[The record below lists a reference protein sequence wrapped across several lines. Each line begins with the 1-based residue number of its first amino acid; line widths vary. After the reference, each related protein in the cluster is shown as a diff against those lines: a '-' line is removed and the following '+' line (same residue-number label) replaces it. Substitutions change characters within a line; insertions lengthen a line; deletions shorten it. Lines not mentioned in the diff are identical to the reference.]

1 MSDTVKKF
9 GMLRGLSDIFI
20 CEIEDTEAEY
30 KMIGTPEKLIPAG
43 ELTISKTVEK
53 AQTYFDNNLFDEV
66 ASEAPT
72 EISIVG
78 AAVRAAFLAWLESKT
93 VDSATGAVIDSGD
106 FKSKFFAISGKRGY
120 TDGTSEYFWFNKVTF
135 GGAEEA
141 GKTEDNGTES
151 AGMTLPFT
159 AYKTTHKF
167 TNGATSKV
175 VKIDT
180 ATTELVEKA
189 SWTAQVVTPDN
200 LATVCKKKATATP
213 AATE

>member
-20 CEIEDTEAEY
+20 CEIEDTEAAY
-30 KMIGTPEKLIPAG
+30 KEVGTPEKLIPAG

-66 ASEAPT
+66 ANEKPT

-93 VDSATGAVIDSGD
+93 VDSTTGAVLDSGD
-106 FKSKFFAISGKRGY
+106 YKNKFFAISGKRDY
-120 TDGTSEYFWFNKVTF
+120 TDGTSEYFWFNKVSF
-135 GGAEEA
+135 GGAEET
-141 GKTEDNGTES
+141 GKTADDTTDS

-159 AYKTTHKF
+159 AYKTIHKF
-167 TNGATSKV
+167 NGATSKV

-189 SWTAQVVTPDN
+189 SWTAQVVTPEN
-200 LATVCKKKATATP
+200 LATVCKKKA

>member
-9 GMLRGLSDIFI
+9 GMLRGLSDIYI

-30 KMIGTPEKLIPAG
+30 KAIGTPEKLIPAG

-53 AQTYFDNNLFDEV
+53 AQTYFDNDLFEEV
-66 ASEAPT
+66 ANEKPT

-78 AAVRAAFLAWLESKT
+78 AAVRAAFLAYLENKAIDPT
-93 VDSATGAVIDSGD
+93 TGAVLDSGD
-106 FKSKFFAISGKRGY
+106 YKNKFFAISGKRGY

-135 GGAEEA
+135 NGAEEA
-141 GKTEDNGTES
+141 GKTADDSTDS

-180 ATTELVEKA
+180 ATTELNEKA
-189 SWTAQVVTPDN
+189 DWVAQVVTPDN
-200 LATVCKKKATATP
+200 LAAICKKKAAETP